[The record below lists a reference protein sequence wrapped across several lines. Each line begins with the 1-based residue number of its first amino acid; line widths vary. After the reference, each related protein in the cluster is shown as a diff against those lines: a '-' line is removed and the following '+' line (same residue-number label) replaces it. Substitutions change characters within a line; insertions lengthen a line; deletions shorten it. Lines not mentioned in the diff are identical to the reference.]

1 MPPTRPP
8 AVSGTFYPSLPAR
21 LRVDV
26 TDYLVTASQLRRVP
40 AIVAPH
46 AGYMYSGATAGV
58 VFGSVEIPETCIVI
72 APNHTGLVSA
82 RRGGSVL
89 TSSEYRT
96 PLGDLKL
103 DAELA
108 DALVRSAGGLL
119 EDDPAAHL
127 NEHAVEVMLPFLQV
141 RRPDVAIVPIICAWS
156 DWDRCAELAR
166 AIFAAVDRRT
176 DVLVVASSDMN
187 HYEPADIT
195 EQKDQRALEQV
206 IELDGRAL
214 LHVTEQYEISMCGR
228 IPTATACEYARLRG
242 KRKGEVIAYSHSGLV
257 NQDHRRVVGYAGV
270 LLGVD

>member
-1 MPPTRPP
+1 MSPTRPP

-26 TDYLVTASQLRRVP
+26 TDYLVAPPRVRRVP

-58 VFGSVEIPETCIVI
+58 VFGSVEIPATCIVI
-72 APNHTGLVSA
+72 APNHTGLVAA

-96 PLGDLKL
+96 PLGDVKL
-103 DAELA
+103 DADLA
-108 DALVRSAGGLL
+108 DALIHEARGLL

-141 RRPDVAIVPIICAWS
+141 RSPDVAIVPIICAWS

-166 AIFAAVDRRT
+166 AIFSAVDRRT

-187 HYEPADIT
+187 HYEPADVT
-195 EQKDQRALEQV
+195 EKKDHLALEKV

-214 LHVTEQYEISMCGR
+214 LEVTERHAISMCGR

-242 KRKGEVIAYSHSGLV
+242 KRVGEVIAYSHSGLV

>member
-1 MPPTRPP
+1 MSPTRPP
-8 AVSGTFYPSLPAR
+8 AVSGTFYPSLPGR

-26 TDYLVTASQLRRVP
+26 TDYLVTPPHPRRVP

-58 VFGSVEIPETCIVI
+58 VFGSVEVPATCIVV
-72 APNHTGLVSA
+72 APNHTGLVAA

-96 PLGDLKL
+96 PLGDVKL
-103 DAELA
+103 DDELA
-108 DALVRSAGGLL
+108 DALIRASGGLL

-141 RRPDVAIVPIICAWS
+141 RHPGVRIVPIICAWS
-156 DWDRCAELAR
+156 DWERCAELAR
-166 AIFAAVDRRT
+166 AIFSAAGPRA

-187 HYEPADIT
+187 HYESAEVT
-195 EQKDQRALEQV
+195 EKKDHLALERV
-206 IELDGRAL
+206 IELDGRGL
-214 LHVTEQYEISMCGR
+214 LDVTESHDISMCGR
-228 IPTATACEYARLRG
+228 IPTATACEYARLGG
-242 KRKGEVIAYSHSGLV
+242 KRAGEVIAYSHSGLV
-257 NQDHRRVVGYAGV
+257 NNDHRRVVGYAGV